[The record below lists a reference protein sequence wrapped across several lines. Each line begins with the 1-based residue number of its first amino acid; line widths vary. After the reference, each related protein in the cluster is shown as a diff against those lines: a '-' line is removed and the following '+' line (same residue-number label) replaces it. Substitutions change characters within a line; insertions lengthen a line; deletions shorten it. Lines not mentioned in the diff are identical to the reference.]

1 MIRNLLDIAPIPD
14 EDITEIFGD
23 AIATETVGGA
33 SPALIVGAILAALI
47 ALGICFMIVRQV
59 RKKRENVVSE
69 RI

>member
-1 MIRNLLDIAPIPD
+1 MIKNLIDIAPIPD
-14 EDITEIFGD
+14 EEITEIFGD
-23 AIATETVGGA
+23 AIPSETVGGA
-33 SPALIVGAILAALI
+33 SPALIVGALLAALI

>member
-1 MIRNLLDIAPIPD
+1 MIKNLLDIAPIPD

-33 SPALIVGAILAALI
+33 SPALIIGAILAALI

-59 RKKRENVVSE
+59 RENRVE
-69 RI
+69 IE